1 MSSLTPHS
9 RTHKSKTCTS
19 AHIFSHMQ
27 CKLTLMTGIEMLIGS
42 MYAFGQDHVSKR
54 DPRSL
59 SFPPLFRLSCGATYD
74 PSAGRMQCLGTPT
87 GLYTSIR
94 QALGR
99 KQGLME
105 NQEKGA

>member
-1 MSSLTPHS
+1 MYTFGTEVV
-9 RTHKSKTCTS
+9 RS
-19 AHIFSHMQ
+19 AFT
-27 CKLTLMTGIEMLIGS
+27 KG
-42 MYAFGQDHVSKR
+42 

-59 SFPPLFRLSCGATYD
+59 SFPLLFRLSCGATYD

-87 GLYTSIR
+87 ELYTSIR

-105 NQEKGA
+105 N